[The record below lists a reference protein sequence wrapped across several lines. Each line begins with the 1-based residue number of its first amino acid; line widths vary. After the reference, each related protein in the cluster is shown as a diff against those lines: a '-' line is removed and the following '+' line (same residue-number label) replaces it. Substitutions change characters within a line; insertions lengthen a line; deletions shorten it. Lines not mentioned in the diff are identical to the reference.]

1 MPIIYILLIIS
12 MSYKATAQITLIP
25 DANFEMFLIEEN
37 IDTDGI
43 VNGQIL
49 TQDALTVTNLNIHS
63 LNASYTYIEDLTG
76 IEAFVI

>member
-12 MSYKATAQITLIP
+12 ISYKGTAQITLIP

-49 TQDALTVTNLNIHS
+49 TQDVLTVTNLNIHS
-63 LNASYTYIEDLTG
+63 LNAPYTYIEDLTG